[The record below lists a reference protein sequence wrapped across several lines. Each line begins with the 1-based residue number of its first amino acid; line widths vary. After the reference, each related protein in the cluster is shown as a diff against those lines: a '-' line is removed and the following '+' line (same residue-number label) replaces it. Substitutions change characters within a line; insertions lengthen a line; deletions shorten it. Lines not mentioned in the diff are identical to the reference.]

1 MHPLRVEKLDLEL
14 QKGVAYAIE
23 YTSDNYLSSDFITDF
38 DGKSLLQILLHDRK
52 MRSDFEG
59 FAHKKQ
65 NIDTGVIITII
76 FPL

>member
-1 MHPLRVEKLDLEL
+1 MHPPRVEKLDLEL
-14 QKGVAYAIE
+14 QKGVAYAI
-23 YTSDNYLSSDFITDF
+23 DNYLSSDFITDF

-65 NIDTGVIITII
+65 NIDTGVS
-76 FPL
+76 LL